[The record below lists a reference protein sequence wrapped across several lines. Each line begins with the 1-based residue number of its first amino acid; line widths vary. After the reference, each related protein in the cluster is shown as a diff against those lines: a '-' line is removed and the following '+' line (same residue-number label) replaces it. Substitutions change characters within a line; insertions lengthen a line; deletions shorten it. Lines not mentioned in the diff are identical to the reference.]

1 MLERFSFFLAHFPL
15 FIEHNSNDDSEKLAR
30 YEIGLQRLRLL
41 RRIAEPFAW
50 GPPERTRE
58 FGEQAYAFL
67 APITDDTRSPD
78 MPESARFE
86 YLAGSVVDRSRITLF
101 AYIWFESLSDAKKYV
116 EKRGMT
122 VVGGWNEQD

>member
-1 MLERFSFFLAHFPL
+1 MLERFSFFLAHFPI

-30 YEIGLQRLRLL
+30 YEIGIRRLRLL

-50 GPPERTRE
+50 GPPERARE
-58 FGEQAYAFL
+58 FGEQLYAFL

-78 MPESARFE
+78 MPPTARFE
-86 YLAGSVVDRSRITLF
+86 YLAGSVVNHSRVTLF
-101 AYIWFESLSDAKKYV
+101 AYVWFDSLKAAKEYV
-116 EKRGMT
+116 EKRKMT